1 MQGLCI
7 TDESDTTSIPAT
19 QYHFIPGDKLKLRFR
34 NIITLTLVMGFFAY
48 AAISTLADIFVFGV
62 APSDSK
68 MAFLLAGALIGF
80 VASVVTFLYEDEK
93 TEE

>member
-1 MQGLCI
+1 
-7 TDESDTTSIPAT
+7 
-19 QYHFIPGDKLKLRFR
+19 
-34 NIITLTLVMGFFAY
+34 MGFFSY